1 MSTTRILPWLTARS
15 TGSTPST
22 PHRVNVLTRV
32 DRHEAIP
39 APTAA
44 ALSPS
49 GNWLAVL
56 GYGSVWIFSRPEWEQ
71 GSGSGPRLE
80 EGDRWLSTEPRRLDL
95 PAERLQQSEA
105 VTWDGPA
112 RLRITNEQRDV
123 FVLRLD
129 PPADR

>member
-1 MSTTRILPWLTARS
+1 VADSTLYRLDTKH
-15 TGSTPST
+15 

-32 DRHEAIP
+32 DRHEAFP
-39 APTAA
+39 PLTAA

-49 GNWLAVL
+49 GDRLAVL

-95 PAERLQQSEA
+95 SADRLQQSEA
-105 VTWDGPA
+105 GPA
-112 RLRITNEQRDV
+112 RLRTTNEQRDV